1 MCVCRMQPNES
12 DCGLVVLVVD
22 AGIQKHCTGIWMATE
37 RDRLL
42 ISFVDKI
49 GASIVFS
56 IKRFSDILD
65 RATEFFPAQ
74 LKVIG
79 ALIAVLPYCFKIRI
93 VPSEMCIAG

>member
-1 MCVCRMQPNES
+1 MRVCRMQPNES
-12 DCGLVVLVVD
+12 DFGLVVLVID
-22 AGIQKHCTGIWMATE
+22 AGIQKHCTRIWMPTE

-65 RATEFFPAQ
+65 CATEFLSAQ

-79 ALIAVLPYCFKIRI
+79 ALIAVLPYCFKILI
-93 VPSEMCIAG
+93 VPGEMCIAS